1 MIINHI
7 ISEVYLFL
15 INRTNLKSD
24 RYDKEILL
32 IYDGTSAKSINHR
45 EWGWYTIIS
54 SLTTTS
60 NHILYLTMIG
70 MIDVKDIPFT
80 PTQVDSIRVGGTST
94 TTHIPNPHTCT
105 YITTYDTL
113 MRVTELIR
121 IHEHSRTHKGS
132 QRPRTDEVKVDGPDT
147 NLASSKE
154 WYITILS
161 TGNRHY
167 WWQETQ
173 EGVLL
178 LATET
183 QEGILIGNGPRFSNQ
198 TTGSVTTKCC
208 TSTHGVLSYWWP
220 SLILTLNTT
229 YLFPGLSEPIHQ
241 GTPRKYI

>member
-1 MIINHI
+1 
-7 ISEVYLFL
+7 
-15 INRTNLKSD
+15 
-24 RYDKEILL
+24 
-32 IYDGTSAKSINHR
+32 
-45 EWGWYTIIS
+45 
-54 SLTTTS
+54 
-60 NHILYLTMIG
+60 MIG

-80 PTQVDSIRVGGTST
+80 PTQVNSIRVGGTST

-147 NLASSKE
+147 NL
-154 WYITILS
+154 T
-161 TGNRHY
+161 TGNRHC
-167 WWQETQ
+167 WWQDTQ

-183 QEGILIGNGPRFSNQ
+183 QEGILIDDGPRFSNQ

-208 TSTHGVLSYWWP
+208 TSTHGVFCYWRP
-220 SLILTLNTT
+220 SLIRTLNAT